1 VKLLSPFPCS
11 RRRVAV
17 DVAYLIVTLVT
28 AAANAG
34 IALLDFVRHH
44 FVVGNSRRVGVPLG
58 WLPMLGALKLAGA
71 IGLIVGL
78 LGVRVIG
85 IAAAV
90 GLVLFFVGA
99 VVTHVRAR
107 AFATIVG
114 PGVFLAL
121 AIASLALAF

>member
-1 VKLLSPFPCS
+1 
-11 RRRVAV
+11 V

-34 IALLDFVRHH
+34 MALLDFARHD
-44 FVVGNSRRVGVPLG
+44 FVVGNSARVGVPLS
-58 WLPMLGALKLAGA
+58 WLPMLGTLKLAGA
-71 IGLIVGL
+71 VGLVVGL
-78 LGVRVIG
+78 LGVRAIG

-107 AFATIVG
+107 AFATIGG

-121 AIASLALAF
+121 AIASLMLAF